1 MEILNL
7 KENYNEE
14 ILTELYNTLYIKY
27 FPEPI
32 ERLSLEFFKNNLI
45 GLCKVGYVV
54 NIFVCGENFEDKE
67 KRIIKGFIIADYYD
81 KTEIGLLTYLAV
93 DVKYRKSNIV
103 LFLIESV
110 KSWLQSISNGK
121 VKCVLAE
128 IHNPA
133 KVDFKDTIDP
143 VNRIK
148 IFKKYGL
155 QYIPIRYIMP
165 PLFKGSI
172 KNHKTFLVAFHPTET
187 FTPIILSRKLLKQF
201 LFNFYKICDIE
212 DPYSD
217 LDFVNMINSIDEIGL
232 KEIDLVPSI
241 IFKE

>member
-14 ILTELYNTLYIKY
+14 ILIELYNSLYVKY
-27 FPEPI
+27 FPEPT
-32 ERLSLEFFKNNLI
+32 EQLSLDFFKNNLL
-45 GLCKVGYVV
+45 GLCNPGYAV
-54 NIFVCGENFEDKE
+54 NIFISGENFNDKE
-67 KRIIKGFIIADYYD
+67 NRVLKGFIIIEYYE

-93 DVKYRKSNIV
+93 DIKYRKSNIL
-103 LFLIESV
+103 LFLINAV
-110 KSWLQSISNGK
+110 KDWTQSISNGNIK
-121 VKCVLAE
+121 AILAE

-133 KVDFKDTIDP
+133 KVDFEDTVDP
-143 VNRIK
+143 IKRIL

-155 QYIPIRYIMP
+155 QYIPIKYVMP

-172 KNHKTFLVAFHPTET
+172 KNDKLFLVAFHPTET
-187 FTPIILSRKLLKQF
+187 FTPIILSKSLLKQF
-201 LFNFYKICDIE
+201 LFNFYKICDIN

-217 LDFVNMINSIDEIGL
+217 LDFVNMINSINDLDL
-232 KEIDLVPSI
+232 KETDLIPSI